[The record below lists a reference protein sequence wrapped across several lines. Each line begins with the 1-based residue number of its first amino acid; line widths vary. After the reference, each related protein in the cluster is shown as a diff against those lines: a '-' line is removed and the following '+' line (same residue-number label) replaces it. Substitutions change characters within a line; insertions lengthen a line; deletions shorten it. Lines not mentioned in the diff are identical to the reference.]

1 MYKNGFL
8 KIELTNPNLTF
19 GKFDENNDIIL
30 KVLDKSKADF
40 VVFPEL
46 CLSSYTAGDFFFEN
60 DFNNNI
66 LKSLNYII
74 QKNSFK
80 GVYILGMPL
89 IWQDM
94 IFNVAIVIQQQRILG
109 IIPKYTIP
117 NYEEFREKRWFTSG
131 HVITEMQEITLLDQK
146 IPFGNILF
154 VNQIFNIC
162 FGVEICQ
169 DLWTINSPSDLLIKK
184 GAHFIFNLSAS
195 TEHLG
200 KAKLRR
206 MAVINHSRKQI
217 GGYFYVSNGMKSE
230 MSNDVIFSNHKIA
243 ALLGNLI
250 GEKDIFNSETSLI
263 VDICI
268 DFIKHQR
275 LIDTTYADQILESK
289 KIIIAKSYFDLN
301 EDKDFIF
308 EKKWSIKP
316 FVSESELNEQLLL
329 SNHLQCLFLCNKLSL
344 YPNSKFFLSISSN
357 LNDLINLLVVIQSFK
372 LNNKKFN
379 DLNIFIKDS
388 DVLFI
393 DLIKDFLQKIG
404 INNYQKYSSLLL
416 HCNDLSDNNK
426 NMNIVNHNWNFIDLK
441 EINIFLENHN
451 LSDIS
456 LGRFTKNLYNF
467 DVNFNLNIGL
477 SDTLIAE
484 LVLFHLNQE
493 IFSQFPDLKSFYQK
507 KATLQSNND
516 NIIKKDFILFYYLK
530 YSLTLEKI
538 AFLLAKTFDIN
549 IEDSLDLT
557 YRTLKIFY
565 QSQNQRNYISSG
577 PKIFENSLLERAE
590 TNLIS
595 EFNFKFLT
603 LFSSKHKK

>member
-8 KIELTNPNLTF
+8 KIELANPNLTL

-30 KVLDKSKADF
+30 SVLAKSKASF

-66 LKSLNYII
+66 LKSLDYII
-74 QKNSFK
+74 KKTSFK

-89 IWQDM
+89 VWQEM
-94 IFNVAIVIQQQRILG
+94 IFNVAIVIQQQKILG
-109 IIPKYTIP
+109 IVPKYNIP
-117 NYEEFREKRWFTSG
+117 NYEEFCEKRWFTSG
-131 HVITEMQEITLLDQK
+131 NVIPEMQEIIFLNQK
-146 IPFGNILF
+146 IPFGSILF
-154 VNQIFNIC
+154 INDLYNVC

-184 GAHFIFNLSAS
+184 GAHLIFNLSAS

-200 KAKLRR
+200 KAQLRR

-230 MSNDVIFSNHKIA
+230 MSNDVVFSNHKIA
-243 ALLGNLI
+243 AILGNLI
-250 GEKDIFNSETSLI
+250 GEKDIFDSETNLI
-263 VDICI
+263 IDVCM

-275 LIDTTYADQILESK
+275 LIDTTYADQISEVK
-289 KIIIAKSYFDLN
+289 KIIIPKSYFCLR
-301 EDKDFIF
+301 EEKDFIF
-308 EKKWSIKP
+308 EKKWNIKP
-316 FVSESELNEQLLL
+316 FVSESEVNSQLALA
-329 SNHLQCLFLCNKLSL
+329 NHLQCLFLCNKLSSC
-344 YPNSKFFLSISSN
+344 PDSKIFLSISPN
-357 LNDLINLLVVIQSFK
+357 LNDFINLLVVIQSFK

-379 DLNIFIKDS
+379 DLNVFIDDS
-388 DVLFI
+388 DILFLDVI
-393 DLIKDFLQKIG
+393 QDFLQKIG
-404 INNYQKYSSLLL
+404 IDNYRKSSLLDY
-416 HCNDLSDNNK
+416 NDLSNNNK
-426 NMNIVNHNWNFIDLK
+426 NINIFNHNSLSIDQT

-456 LGRFTKNLYNF
+456 LGRFTKSFYNF
-467 DVNFNLNIGL
+467 DLSFNLNIGL

-484 LVLFHLNQE
+484 LVFFHLERND
-493 IFSQFPDLKSFYQK
+493 IFAKFQDLKSFYRKQ
-507 KATLQSNND
+507 ATLQSNNEHV
-516 NIIKKDFILFYYLK
+516 IKKDFILYYYLK

-538 AFLLAKTFDIN
+538 AFLLSKTFDIS
-549 IEDSLDLT
+549 IESSLDLT
-557 YRTLKIFY
+557 SQILKRFY
-565 QSQNQRNYISSG
+565 QSQYQRNYTSSG

-595 EFNFKFLT
+595 KLNLKFLS
-603 LFSSKHKK
+603 LNSKKK

>member
-8 KIELTNPNLTF
+8 KIELANPNLTL

-30 KVLDKSKADF
+30 SVLAKSKASF

-60 DFNNNI
+60 NFNNNI
-66 LKSLNYII
+66 LKSLDYII
-74 QKNSFK
+74 KKTSFK

-89 IWQDM
+89 VWQEM
-94 IFNVAIVIQQQRILG
+94 IFNVAIVIQQQKILG
-109 IIPKYTIP
+109 IVPKYTIP

-131 HVITEMQEITLLDQK
+131 NVIPEMQEIIFLDQK
-146 IPFGNILF
+146 IPFGSILF
-154 VNQIFNIC
+154 VNELYNVC

-200 KAKLRR
+200 KAQLRR

-230 MSNDVIFSNHKIA
+230 MSNDVVFSNHKIA
-243 ALLGNLI
+243 AILGNLI
-250 GEKDIFNSETSLI
+250 GEKDIFDSETNLI
-263 VDICI
+263 IDICM

-275 LIDTTYADQILESK
+275 LIDTTYADQIFEVKK
-289 KIIIAKSYFDLN
+289 KIIPKSYFCLR
-301 EDKDFIF
+301 EEKDFIF
-308 EKKWSIKP
+308 EKKWNIKP
-316 FVSESELNEQLLL
+316 FVSEFELNAQLALA
-329 SNHLQCLFLCNKLSL
+329 NHLQCLFLCNKLSSC
-344 YPNSKFFLSISSN
+344 PDSKVFLSISPN

-379 DLNIFIKDS
+379 DLHIFIDDS
-388 DVLFI
+388 DIFFI
-393 DLIKDFLQKIG
+393 DLIQDFLQKIG
-404 INNYQKYSSLLL
+404 IDNYRKSSLL
-416 HCNDLSDNNK
+416 NYDDLSDNNK
-426 NMNIVNHNWNFIDLK
+426 NVDIINHNSLLIDQIG
-441 EINIFLENHN
+441 INIFLENHS

-456 LGRFTKNLYNF
+456 LGKFTKSFYNF
-467 DVNFNLNIGL
+467 DLNFNLNIGL

-484 LVLFHLNQE
+484 LVFFHLE
-493 IFSQFPDLKSFYQK
+493 RDDIFAKFQDLKSFYRKQ
-507 KATLQSNND
+507 ATLQLNNEHV
-516 NIIKKDFILFYYLK
+516 IKKDFILYYYLK

-538 AFLLAKTFDIN
+538 AFLLSKTFDIS
-549 IEDSLDLT
+549 IENSLDLT
-557 YRTLKIFY
+557 SQILKHFY
-565 QSQNQRNYISSG
+565 QSQYQRNYVSSG

-595 EFNFKFLT
+595 KLNLKFFSFK
-603 LFSSKHKK
+603 SE